1 MNLLVGEAEGGFS
14 VEDQVQLLLPARAL
28 VVFVDQCLIGTARH
42 EEVDTERVDA
52 ERVLKWIPGGIVRV
66 AVGDRRYR
74 GDPLHRPT
82 RHPRSL
88 GRACGSIRET
98 LLNAG
103 AADVQWPGRQ
113 LPSGADVTGVERPAR
128 VGRAQE
134 VQMGIPSLRGK
145 RFWLREMDSS

>member
-88 GRACGSIRET
+88 GRACGSSSGDIAERWRRRA
-98 LLNAG
+98 LLRHG
-103 AADVQWPGRQ
+103 CLVRCGWIAASEDGLPESSPVWNRTQRQ
-113 LPSGADVTGVERPAR
+113 LHPRLLPTGRLA
-128 VGRAQE
+128 G
-134 VQMGIPSLRGK
+134 
-145 RFWLREMDSS
+145 